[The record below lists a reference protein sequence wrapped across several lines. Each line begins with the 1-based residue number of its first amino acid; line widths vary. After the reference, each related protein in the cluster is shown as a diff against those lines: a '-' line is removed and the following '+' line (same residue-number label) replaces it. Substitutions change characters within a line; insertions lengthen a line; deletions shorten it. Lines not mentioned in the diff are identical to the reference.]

1 MPIIRLLIMAV
12 TTGMTVI
19 TLLILVT
26 VMLGMAW
33 LAVAVPV
40 LVVIGVIAA
49 GRMLRGRFSRSPDA
63 SSEEGGPQND

>member
-1 MPIIRLLIMAV
+1 MPVIRLLLLV
-12 TTGMTVI
+12 LTTGMTVI
-19 TLLILVT
+19 TLIISVS

-49 GRMLRGRFSRSPDA
+49 GRALWRRGGSRDA
-63 SSEEGGPQND
+63 SEE